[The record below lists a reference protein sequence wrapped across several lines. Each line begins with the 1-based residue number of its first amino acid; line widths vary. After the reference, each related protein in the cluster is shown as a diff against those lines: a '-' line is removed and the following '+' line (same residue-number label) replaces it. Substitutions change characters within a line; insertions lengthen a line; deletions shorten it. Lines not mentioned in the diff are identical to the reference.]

1 MYETTPSIYLKVGEL
16 LMEQI
21 GTRDFFSGSVT
32 LYDGDVECR
41 LLTTLIVSRDSED
54 GGIVSLHP
62 VWWDF
67 TTTLGEELLCNDFSF
82 GEMLKAVY

>member
-21 GTRDFFSGSVT
+21 GTSDFFTGSVT

-41 LLTTLIVSRDSED
+41 LITTLVVSRDRGD

-67 TTTLGEELLCNDFSF
+67 TTTLGDELLCNDFSF
-82 GEMLKAVY
+82 SEMLKAVY